1 MNVFVVASVKIVDNS
16 AEIIQDL
23 KLFQKRIKPLIKQTL
38 AFVSQVEIR
47 RIKTRTRSGI
57 DAFEKPFEPYR
68 TSAGKNKVSDKVDL
82 TDTGQM
88 FGSLTFKATA
98 SKGELFFRGREQVL
112 KASFHDLFGAGK
124 GKVVRPFFRISKR
137 DEKVIVKKFED
148 NIGKLINEL

>member
-1 MNVFVVASVKIVDNS
+1 MVASVKIVDNS

-68 TSAGKNKVSDKVDL
+68 TSAGKNKVSNKVDL

>member
-1 MNVFVVASVKIVDNS
+1 MVASVKIVDNS